1 MPLEQTGIRF
11 HRVREFAISIRDV
24 GAEADRCCLLLGC
37 FAPCLQN
44 PEAQEQHTFLS
55 ANGERKRVRRGQY
68 RIPAGQLALQRRKDG
83 SPAVDM
89 LANASGLVHEIRKWL
104 SNTRKLQRSD
114 SGKIR

>member
-1 MPLEQTGIRF
+1 MPLKQTGIRF
-11 HRVREFAISIRDV
+11 HRVREFAIGIRVV

-37 FAPCLQN
+37 LAPCLQN

-55 ANGERKRVRRGQY
+55 ANGERKRARRGQSH
-68 RIPAGQLALQRRKDG
+68 IPAGQLARKRRKDG
-83 SPAVDM
+83 SPAVGM